1 MTGMMPPNPLMSN
14 FTLNLLKDT
23 GWYNVDFQKSEVF
36 LWGKGL
42 GCNFFNDKC
51 DPKNDQ
57 FYCDEVI
64 YNSLKEGAM
73 GCNYDHT

>member
-1 MTGMMPPNPLMSN
+1 MIIFQNELMTGMMPPNPLMSN

-42 GCNFFNDKC
+42 GCNFFEEKC

-64 YNSLKEGAM
+64 YNS
-73 GCNYDHT
+73 